1 MRNGISDTDTLVNLG
16 GQSSRPTNSS
26 DSLGNFRGSEFV
38 GNGDLLNLPDKLACL
53 VTYGE
58 MFILVSG
65 GTGQGKSL
73 AKAQM
78 LEQIADSLPV
88 LELKVEQRNRQVLTE
103 VLLVGFR
110 LNASQRDSNSGLAQL
125 RRFSRDLANS
135 SRKAVV
141 VVDDAHCLTNAAL
154 KTLLDLVEKAGL
166 GLILFAEP
174 SIDRR
179 AAIKAAAGRIYR
191 CPLERLDQAQV
202 RSYLRRKQPLL
213 SEDLNQAQLDDILM
227 ESKGI
232 PGEIDRRVEDIL
244 HGPAQSRG
252 LPMIHV
258 SMVMALLLI
267 GGAALWFEQVSASKV
282 TRQFLAV
289 DAEHASEASLL
300 PTSSAI
306 PTSNVASADGQSL
319 ANKDLI
325 NKDLINKDL
334 INKDPVNEAA
344 APPEPRVIVSVQP
357 APNSRNVSMAV
368 IMPTGASEKL
378 MEVVSGGGLGGIDAS
393 VSLPN
398 KRPSLAAL
406 NAEDADW
413 VYAARPGEYTLQLM
427 GSYSLE
433 GIKAFINSTSEPE
446 RFAYFVTRRG
456 SDIWYV
462 LTAGRY
468 PSRDAAIAAIN
479 VLPPALAG
487 TKPWARSVESI
498 RASLDS

>member
-1 MRNGISDTDTLVNLG
+1 
-16 GQSSRPTNSS
+16 
-26 DSLGNFRGSEFV
+26 
-38 GNGDLLNLPDKLACL
+38 
-53 VTYGE
+53 
-58 MFILVSG
+58 
-65 GTGQGKSL
+65 
-73 AKAQM
+73 
-78 LEQIADSLPV
+78 
-88 LELKVEQRNRQVLTE
+88 
-103 VLLVGFR
+103 
-110 LNASQRDSNSGLAQL
+110 
-125 RRFSRDLANS
+125 
-135 SRKAVV
+135 
-141 VVDDAHCLTNAAL
+141 
-154 KTLLDLVEKAGL
+154 
-166 GLILFAEP
+166 
-174 SIDRR
+174 
-179 AAIKAAAGRIYR
+179 
-191 CPLERLDQAQV
+191 
-202 RSYLRRKQPLL
+202 
-213 SEDLNQAQLDDILM
+213 
-227 ESKGI
+227 
-232 PGEIDRRVEDIL
+232 
-244 HGPAQSRG
+244 
-252 LPMIHV
+252 
-258 SMVMALLLI
+258 
-267 GGAALWFEQVSASKV
+267 
-282 TRQFLAV
+282 
-289 DAEHASEASLL
+289 
-300 PTSSAI
+300 
-306 PTSNVASADGQSL
+306 
-319 ANKDLI
+319 